1 MNFEIL
7 KQTEAYSTFIF
18 DFIKFLHYGDRLTI

>member
-7 KQTEAYSTFIF
+7 KQTEAHGTFIF
-18 DFIKFLHYGDRLTI
+18 DFIKFLHYGDSLTI